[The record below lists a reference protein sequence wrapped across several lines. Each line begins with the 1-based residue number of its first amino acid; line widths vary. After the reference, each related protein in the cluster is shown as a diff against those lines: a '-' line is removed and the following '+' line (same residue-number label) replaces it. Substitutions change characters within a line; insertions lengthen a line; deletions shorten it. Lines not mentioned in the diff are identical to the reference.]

1 MIKEINNKDI
11 EISKKIYNIFQ
22 KSYKIEAKILNVSKF
37 PPLERSIENIIN
49 SDTLFFGF
57 FIKKKIVSIIET
69 ENNFQSIHIKS
80 LVVCPNYFRQ
90 GIGTKLVQYVID
102 TYDTK
107 ILTVETGA
115 DNYPAIKLY
124 KNFAFIEQSQWDT
137 DHGIRK
143 IRLKRIV

>member
-1 MIKEINNKDI
+1 MIKKINNKDI

-69 ENNFQSIHIKS
+69 ENNFQSIHIQS

-90 GIGTKLVQYVID
+90 GIGKKMINQIIKD
-102 TYDTK
+102 ASK
-107 ILTVETGA
+107 NITVETGL
-115 DNYPAIKLY
+115 NNHPARSLYEFLGFKKNRIYKARYGIK
-124 KNFAFIEQSQWDT
+124 
-137 DHGIRK
+137 K
-143 IRLKRIV
+143 IRYELKI

>member
-1 MIKEINNKDI
+1 MIKKINNKDI

-69 ENNFQSIHIKS
+69 ENNFQSIHIQS

-90 GIGTKLVQYVID
+90 GIGKKMINKIIKD
-102 TYDTK
+102 TSK
-107 ILTVETGA
+107 NITVETGLK
-115 DNYPAIKLY
+115 NHPARSLYEFLGFKKNRIYKARYGIK
-124 KNFAFIEQSQWDT
+124 
-137 DHGIRK
+137 K
-143 IRLKRIV
+143 IRYELKS